1 MRLSSPLW
9 GTERN
14 LDGDSFLVLDVIMPG
29 DLPLPLQPFAEV
41 LKVDVDIGEVFN
53 QAGVNFG
60 AGVINGVRDQ
70 LGEQERRKQQKRNT
84 EGGGED
90 GHELLK
96 VNGARAVI
104 IRR

>member
-14 LDGDSFLVLDVIMPG
+14 LDGDSFLVLGAIIPG
-29 DLPLPLQPFAEV
+29 GLPLPLQPFAEV
-41 LKVDVDIGEVFN
+41 VKVDVDIGEVFN
-53 QAGVNFG
+53 QAGVNFS

-70 LGEQERRKQQKRNT
+70 LGEQERRKQQKRNA
-84 EGGGED
+84 ESGGEHS
-90 GHELLK
+90 HELLK
-96 VNGARAVI
+96 VNGARAII